1 MKKTML
7 RNFFKKFPSFHN
19 TPETAK
25 MLDHVTH
32 DGLVTVFGK
41 VVAQK
46 TNDLPVLAIERQALP
61 CGPSFYEGFRPIR
74 GIHQVADRDVR

>member
-1 MKKTML
+1 MKNTML

-46 TNDLPVLAIERQALP
+46 TNDLLRVITIIDGVSGDFGQ
-61 CGPSFYEGFRPIR
+61 IT
-74 GIHQVADRDVR
+74 